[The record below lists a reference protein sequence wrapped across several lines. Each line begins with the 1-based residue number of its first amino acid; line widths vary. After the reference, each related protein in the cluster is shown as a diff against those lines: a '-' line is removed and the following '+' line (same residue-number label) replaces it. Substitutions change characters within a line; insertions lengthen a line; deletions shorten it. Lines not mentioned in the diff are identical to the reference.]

1 MIILLK
7 RQLRA
12 AAVSLFATACI
23 IATPALAH
31 HSVAAEFDQTKTVEI
46 EGTLKKIE
54 LVNPHSQMQLLVKDN
69 VTGNIDTY
77 QLLSAGANA
86 FRRPGK
92 PSLVVGDVYKVQ
104 IHPAR
109 RGANRGVVTAI
120 TFPDGD
126 TVQPTTN

>member
-7 RQLRA
+7 RQVRA
-12 AAVSLFATACI
+12 VAVSVFATACI

-54 LVNPHSQMQLLVKDN
+54 LVNPHSQMQLLVKN
-69 VTGNIDTY
+69 SVTGNIDTY

-109 RGANRGVVTAI
+109 RGTHRGVITAI